1 VAARYFAVTPAV
13 ILENEGILGGFRR
26 SSELSRG
33 RKWHILNTLGLAA
46 IIYWVLVI
54 GVSLA
59 FSLFGAFV
67 LQTVGSAVATVL
79 VYPVVAI
86 TQTLLYYD
94 ARIQSEGLDI
104 ELMTGALTAAT
115 SAPSPAL

>member
-1 VAARYFAVTPAV
+1 
-13 ILENEGILGGFRR
+13 
-26 SSELSRG
+26 
-33 RKWHILNTLGLAA
+33 
-46 IIYWVLVI
+46 
-54 GVSLA
+54 
-59 FSLFGAFV
+59 
-67 LQTVGSAVATVL
+67 

-86 TQTLLYYD
+86 AQTLLYYD